1 MVGAELMAASAEVIA
16 ARTGRMAQGLTS
28 AKGQDFKELSLMSSE
43 KAEALSRLGRGR
55 DRQRGRH
62 RPAAGAGGDGTRA
75 PMRCGPPAAVTQA
88 RTPAQAAEAQFRYA
102 MGWWSRAAAQAMT
115 LNGELL
121 KAQAEAMAPIHK
133 TAVANAKRLRKK
145 T

>member
-28 AKGQDFKELSLMSSE
+28 ATGQDFKELSLMSSE
-43 KAEALSRLGRGR
+43 KAEALSASAGAVAASAGAIGQRLGRVAMDEGAHVLR
-55 DRQRGRH
+55 
-62 RPAAGAGGDGTRA
+62 AA
-75 PMRCGPPAAVTQA
+75 AAVTQA
-88 RTPAQAAEAQFRYA
+88 RTPAQAAEAQFSYA
-102 MGWWSRAAAQAMT
+102 MGWWSRAATQAMT

>member
-43 KAEALSRLGRGR
+43 KAEALSASAGAVTANAGAIGQRLGRVAMVEGAHALR
-55 DRQRGRH
+55 
-62 RPAAGAGGDGTRA
+62 AA
-75 PMRCGPPAAVTQA
+75 AAITQA

>member
-43 KAEALSRLGRGR
+43 KAEALSASAGAVTASAGAIGQRLGRVAMDEGAHALR
-55 DRQRGRH
+55 
-62 RPAAGAGGDGTRA
+62 AA
-75 PMRCGPPAAVTQA
+75 AAITQA
-88 RTPAQAAEAQFRYA
+88 RTPAQAAEAQVRYA

-133 TAVANAKRLRKK
+133 TAVANAKRLRRKV
-145 T
+145 